1 VRRPQPFV
9 DAYATHMEEI
19 GLFPLATVLLPAEE
33 IPLHIFEPRY
43 RELIGECL
51 EQETEFGLVYSDDD
65 GIQEI
70 GTRAGVV
77 SAERLPDGRLN
88 IVARGGERFRLLELT
103 DGRSFHTG
111 WVEPVEDQADPAPA
125 GDVTRAL
132 QLFER
137 VVEITGAATDPPDR
151 DQPLLSFDLA
161 GRFDLAPALK
171 QSLLVQT
178 SERERLARVCE
189 ILEGAAAAAVRLR
202 ELHALAQRNGH
213 PHPPDS

>member
-1 VRRPQPFV
+1 MR
-9 DAYATHMEEI
+9 MEEI

-51 EQETEFGLVYSDDD
+51 EHETEFGLVYSDDG

-77 SAERLPDGRLN
+77 NAEELPDGRFNL
-88 IVARGGERFRLLELT
+88 VVRGGDRFRLLEVT
-103 DGRSFHTG
+103 GGRSFHTG
-111 WVEPVEDQADPAPA
+111 RVEPLEDQADPAPA
-125 GDVTRAL
+125 GDVMRAL

-137 VVEITGAATDPPDR
+137 VVEVTGAAADLPDS
-151 DQPLLSFDLA
+151 DHPLLSFELA
-161 GRFDLAPALK
+161 GRFDLAPGLK

-202 ELHALAQRNGH
+202 ELHTLAQRNGH
-213 PHPPDS
+213 PHPADS